1 MRVGVRNGI
10 VCIGG
15 IVFIIPI
22 VFTFV
27 FSFINDGV
35 TVEPWQ
41 ELLLNC
47 FIFYN
52 SFWNS
57 CLYSIVITILHV
69 VLVVPC
75 AFGLHILK
83 GRLSKNII
91 FVCTILAMMPL
102 QVTILPNYIGL
113 RDMNLLNTRAAII
126 LPMVFS
132 TFGIVVIYEYM
143 KNFDWD
149 QIEAAR
155 IETSSPIQ
163 IICRIV
169 LPNIKYTIVAVAV
182 YIFID
187 SYNMLE
193 QPLLFLE
200 DQSKQNLTVLLS
212 RTSEFSAN
220 VFLPMA
226 VIFMLPPILGG
237 VYMAGKMMENKCLD
251 KCIKVVGILFFSSIL
266 FLTIFSRDIHYN
278 NLVRVKT
285 IEPELKS
292 FQIDEN
298 TVGRYYAMPYQFSN
312 YKTYYVTEKR
322 VINGEERTCLRQ
334 TYIKLGN
341 AKKGYCPILNN
352 DYSGEPIVVRVT
364 GKIHDNDEVIELR

>member
-1 MRVGVRNGI
+1 MRAGVRNGI

-193 QPLLFLE
+193 
-200 DQSKQNLTVLLS
+200 
-212 RTSEFSAN
+212 EFSAN